1 MPHLDEGLASPR
13 PPADQAIE
21 HLGVRIDLW
30 RHQASVGGRIL
41 SLTPTE
47 FRLLR
52 HLVCHPGQAFT
63 RMQLVEAAI
72 GPNAPVLERT
82 VDQHIKALRRKLGQ
96 PLIETVYAVGYRFCA
111 DAPPGAS
118 T

>member
-1 MPHLDEGLASPR
+1 MQDLDDGRAAP
-13 PPADQAIE
+13 DQAIE

-30 RHQASVGGRIL
+30 RHQASVAGRVL
-41 SLTPTE
+41 ALTPTE

-63 RMQLVEAAI
+63 RAELVDAAI

-82 VDQHIKALRRKLGQ
+82 VDQHIKALRRKLGL
-96 PLIETVYAVGYRFCA
+96 PLIETVYAVGYRMCA
-111 DAPPGAS
+111 ETPPVS
-118 T
+118 